1 MAEENEGAGED
12 GDEKPPRNIKKL
24 IVFALIGLL
33 LLGGIGGAVW
43 WFVLREPPAPPPAEG
58 EALEGA
64 SAAEA
69 VIDTEV
75 IDEDAVIIDPL
86 EAGYPKYVP
95 VRPPLLTS
103 YFQGERIR
111 NFQLK
116 STLVTRNEDTESS
129 IRAHMPRIANE
140 FAVRMREL
148 NLQQVMD
155 PKVRLDLRGQLKDL
169 VNNFLTSVGAPAEV
183 EAVLFEQ
190 VIIQ

>member
-1 MAEENEGAGED
+1 MAEEQKPEGE
-12 GDEKPPRNIKKL
+12 ENQKPPRNMKKL
-24 IVFALIGLL
+24 LVFGLIGLL

-43 WFVLREPPAPPPAEG
+43 WFVLREPPAPPVAEG
-58 EALEGA
+58 LENA
-64 SAAEA
+64 SGAEA
-69 VIDTEV
+69 VIDTDVE
-75 IDEDAVIIDPL
+75 DGDAVVIEPNP
-86 EAGYPKYVP
+86 EGYPKYVA

-116 STLVTRNEDTESS
+116 STLVTRNEDTESA

-148 NLQQVMD
+148 NLQQIMD

-169 VNNFLTSVGAPAEV
+169 SNNFLTSVGAPAEV